1 MKTLVGG
8 SPVGGNM
15 NFHPKLRLK
24 RTRTCSS
31 DSGCDVLCDSPDL
44 SSTIMEDAIHTWEIR
59 MQGVVKQEAE
69 RAREVTNWAK
79 EAIRDASEDEEMRQE
94 VLESWR
100 SQLEGIM
107 EFTKDLVECVNN
119 DTKEVM
125 YDSMGLSSGHES
137 TSTIEE
143 IDEEEEEKEE
153 EIMQLFLLS
162 AMGGNKTGHKRGKTG
177 SKSLIKEFMS
187 IYKKHGKVF
196 KSSRKASKEVQAAY
210 SKIKR
215 QESLAKRRLSFE
227 ETKFPLQDYSL
238 LQDDFAYSKKMFDSV
253 LESAEIFN
261 DWNWN
266 FDENQ
271 SWENIFAEWRWN
283 LEIQVD
289 LKVKY
294 YDDPEVEVEWNEF
307 NFWKSD
313 DMKIELD
320 DGFLGD
326 SEDDKIWTNCKF
338 WQNSDDNEDIMH
350 SLVDDEVVEDDSKSL
365 INFWDENLENQSI
378 LESLIEE
385 EEKNPSIEEGED
397 DEFIWDAKDI
407 AMSLIDIEPDEETV
421 DPKDN
426 AYIWNDLET
435 LTLLLMQ
442 KDDEEHEEKNRKELF
457 PWEDPDY
464 IKMLFSYEDQFD
476 LISFSD
482 EDESCNA
489 EPKVRNYKEIGLKKM
504 VELTKPL
511 QIVTGSEDESLDWI
525 NWPFWNQFGS
535 SFDIMKAYDDTYNV
549 ENKRYVDMEMPRNDK
564 KNKQFNPWTSYKHGK
579 SKPAKPTQKDPANIF
594 KSCKHVFSIPNDY
607 TKVAQKKV
615 NQTNLYEDMEDIY
628 ADWSSIALSD
638 ERTEKKRQIRGRKKQ
653 RSYGGSNKENEQKPG
668 LGFRRPG
675 TPTIQTVTKYSSNKQ
690 YDFESSWIE
699 TKVPK
704 KERKTAHVWKNA
716 RSQKRLNAK
725 IFAKQPRSVI
735 KA

>member
-1 MKTLVGG
+1 MKTVAGG
-8 SPVGGNM
+8 SPVGGTF

-31 DSGCDVLCDSPDL
+31 DSGCDVLCESPDL
-44 SSTIMEDAIHTWEIR
+44 SCTIMEDAIQTWEIR

-79 EAIRDASEDEEMRQE
+79 DALRDASEDEEHRQE

-125 YDSMGLSSGHES
+125 YDSMGLSSGHDS
-137 TSTIEE
+137 TSTLEE
-143 IDEEEEEKEE
+143 IDEEDDEKEE

-162 AMGGNKTGHKRGKTG
+162 AMGGNKPGQKRGKTG
-177 SKSLIKEFMS
+177 NKSLIKEFMS

-227 ETKFPLQDYSL
+227 ETKFQPDYSL
-238 LQDDFAYSKKMFDSV
+238 FQDDFAYSKKMFDSV

-261 DWNWN
+261 DWHWN

-271 SWENIFAEWRWN
+271 TCENIFAEWRWN
-283 LEIQVD
+283 LEVQVD

-294 YDDPEVEVEWNEF
+294 YDDPEVEVAWNEF

-338 WQNSDDNEDIMH
+338 WQTSEYNEDIAH

-378 LESLIEE
+378 LESLIEQ
-385 EEKNPSIEEGED
+385 EEKNSPTKNEE

-407 AMSLIDIEPDEETV
+407 AMSLIDIEPDEEKV
-421 DPKDN
+421 NPKEN

-435 LTLLLMQ
+435 LTLLLMT
-442 KDDEEHEEKNRKELF
+442 KDDEEPESKSKKELF

-464 IKMLFSYEDQFD
+464 IKLLFSYDDQFD

-482 EDESCNA
+482 ENESICDDSEKHNSKKK
-489 EPKVRNYKEIGLKKM
+489 KVNKIIDSTNL
-504 VELTKPL
+504 L
-511 QIVTGSEDESLDWI
+511 QDRSETEDESLDWL
-525 NWPFWNQFGS
+525 NWPFWNEFGPA
-535 SFDIMKAYDDTYNV
+535 FDIMKAYDDTYNV
-549 ENKRYVDMEMPRNDK
+549 ENKRYVDIKMP
-564 KNKQFNPWTSYKHGK
+564 KNGKVKNWISTRPRKLKQVKQ
-579 SKPAKPTQKDPANIF
+579 TQKDPANIF
-594 KSCKHVFSIPNDY
+594 KSCKHVFTIPNDY
-607 TKVAQKKV
+607 TKVAHKKV
-615 NQTNLYEDMEDIY
+615 QQTNLYEDMEDIY
-628 ADWSSIALSD
+628 ADWSLIALSD
-638 ERTEKKRQIRGRKKQ
+638 ERTEKKRQLRGRKKQ
-653 RSYGGSNKENEQKPG
+653 RSHGGSNKENEPKQG
-668 LGFRRPG
+668 LGYRRPG
-675 TPTIQTVTKYSSNKQ
+675 TPTIQTVTKPSSSKN